1 MNLKNIVKNK
11 ISVEF
16 CYFKKEGDK
25 LKAVREDIAKVSSV
39 TFFKSLNDS
48 NANSIKIKCELVD
61 KKPEQFRE
69 NVCYI
74 RKDGKMAWMF
84 CIGGNDEIN

>member
-16 CYFKKEGDK
+16 CYFKKENDK
-25 LKAVREDIAKVSSV
+25 LKADREDIAKVSSV
-39 TFFKSLNDS
+39 TFFKSLEDS
-48 NANSIKIKCELVD
+48 NKNDVKIECELVD

-84 CIGGNDEIN
+84 CVER

>member
-25 LKAVREDIAKVSSV
+25 LKAIREDIAKVSSV
-39 TFFKSLNDS
+39 TFFKSLDDS
-48 NANSIKIKCELVD
+48 NENSVKIKCEL
-61 KKPEQFRE
+61 E
-69 NVCYI
+69 
-74 RKDGKMAWMF
+74 KMFVILEKMVKWRGCF
-84 CIGGNDEIN
+84 V

>member
-25 LKAVREDIAKVSSV
+25 LKAIREDIAKVSSV
-39 TFFKSLNDS
+39 TFFKSLDDS
-48 NANSIKIKCELVD
+48 NENDVKIECELVD

-84 CIGGNDEIN
+84 CIGGNDENN

>member
-1 MNLKNIVKNK
+1 MNLKNIIKNK

-16 CYFKKEGDK
+16 CYFKKENDK
-25 LKAVREDIAKVSSV
+25 LKAVREDIAKVSSA
-39 TFFKSLNDS
+39 TFFKSLDDS
-48 NANSIKIKCELVD
+48 NKNGIKIERELVN

-84 CIGGNDEIN
+84 CIGERNEVN

>member
-16 CYFKKEGDK
+16 CYFAKEDDK
-25 LKAVREDIAKVSSV
+25 LKAIREDITKVSSV
-39 TFFKSLNDS
+39 TFFKSLDDS
-48 NANSIKIKCELVD
+48 NKNGVKIECELVD

-69 NVCYI
+69 NTCYI
-74 RKDGKMAWMF
+74 RKDGKIAWMF
-84 CIGGNDEIN
+84 CIEE